1 MKRSKQLYILLS
13 VLAVVGVVTFAVTR
27 YEEKQE
33 QIEVSGEVVLEIDPA
48 AVQTLSWEYDS
59 ETLAFHK
66 DETWIYDTDEAFP
79 VDEDK
84 IDELLGVFEA
94 FSAAFT
100 IEDVS
105 DYSQYGLDDPVC
117 TINLSTGDTDY
128 EIQLG
133 DFSAMDSQRYV
144 SLGDGNVYLAAADP
158 LDYFDATLRDM
169 IDNDE
174 APSFDT
180 VQEIRFEG
188 DQTYQ
193 IVYQE
198 YSEDSSYTYCSDD
211 VYFVQQEDNMLP
223 LDTSRVESYL
233 DAMSSLD
240 LTDYVSYNVSEEEL
254 AEYGLDAP
262 ELSVTVTYVPDDSEG
277 TAEFTLHISRDPDE
291 QAAEDAE
298 AEDTDD
304 ESTEEITAYARVG
317 ESQIVYQI
325 TGDSYESLMEAGYD
339 DLRHYEVLTA
349 DFADVT
355 GLDITLE
362 GESYTITAE
371 GSGDDKTFYY
381 GEEELDI
388 ADLQSALEDMG
399 AASFTDEEPSQKE
412 EISLTVHLDNEAHP
426 TVQIDLYRYDGEQCL
441 AVLDGTPT
449 SLVPRYTVVDLIE
462 AVNAIVL

>member
-1 MKRSKQLYILLS
+1 MKRSKRLHILLG
-13 VLAVVGVVTFAVTR
+13 VLAAVGIVTFAVTQ

-33 QIEVSGEVVLEIDPA
+33 EIEASGEVVLEIDPA
-48 AVQTLSWEYDS
+48 AVQTLSWEYDA

-66 DETWIYDTDEAFP
+66 DGTWVYDTDEAFP
-79 VDEDK
+79 VDEER

-94 FSAAFT
+94 FSAAFI
-100 IEDVS
+100 IEDVT

-117 TINLSTGDTDY
+117 TIGISTGDTDY

-133 DFSAMDSQRYV
+133 DFSTMDSQRYV
-144 SLGDGNVYLAAADP
+144 SIGDGNVYLATADP
-158 LDYFDATLRDM
+158 LDYFDAALRDM

-174 APSFDT
+174 APDFGT
-180 VQEIRFEG
+180 VEAIRFDG
-188 DQTYQ
+188 DQTCQ
-193 IVYQE
+193 IAYQE
-198 YSEDSSYTYCSDD
+198 YTEDSSYTYCSDD
-211 VYFVQQEDNMLP
+211 VYFVQQEDAMLP
-223 LDTSRVESYL
+223 LDTSRVEGYL
-233 DAMSSLD
+233 DSISGPS
-240 LTDYVSYNVSEEEL
+240 LTDYVTYNVSEEEL

-262 ELSVTVTYVPDDSEG
+262 ELSVTVTYVPEDSEQ

-291 QAAEDAE
+291 QAAAE
-298 AEDTDD
+298 AEDGEED
-304 ESTEEITAYARVG
+304 ETEEEITAYARVG

-325 TGDSYESLMEAGYD
+325 TGDSYEALMAAGYD

-355 GLDITLE
+355 GLDISLE

-371 GSGDDKTFYY
+371 GSGEDKTFYY

-388 ADLQSALEDMG
+388 ADLQSALENMG
-399 AASFTDEEPSQKE
+399 AASFTDEEPSQKQ
-412 EISLTVHLDNEAHP
+412 EISITVHLDNEAHP

-449 SLVPRYTVVDLIE
+449 SLVPRDMVVDLIE